1 MILSSR
7 TTPGPHTQARP
18 PQHTPRRGKAG
29 KTRVARTLAVPRGDR
44 PPRHARRRFF
54 FARADASL
62 RYFRRPAPIC
72 SDAQPVFGRTW
83 GQCFF
88 FLLRISVLS
97 CPRFPLRPP
106 PPPPPPPFLP
116 RPPLTVGRGGDDH
129 QASGV
134 RADTHL
140 RLRANQNPGRNLF
153 PYVPGD
159 PLLPRPR
166 GASGKHTLRA
176 LSRFGTPCWEG
187 KKSPQYLWTTWRR
200 RGLVSQLH

>member
-1 MILSSR
+1 MDSISGLQRGPQICLNGNDSEQQNHTG
-7 TTPGPHTQARP
+7 TTHRP
-18 PQHTPRRGKAG
+18 
-29 KTRVARTLAVPRGDR
+29 GDR
-44 PPRHARRRFF
+44 NTHHAEAKLGKHEWHTHSAFHGATSLRPAAHAAPRTPAFFWGF
-54 FARADASL
+54 FARADACL

-88 FLLRISVLS
+88 FLWSISVLS
-97 CPRFPLRPP
+97 CPRFPLRSPP
-106 PPPPPPPFLP
+106 PRPPPPPPFLP

-153 PYVPGD
+153 PYMPGD

-166 GASGKHTLRA
+166 GASGKHTL
-176 LSRFGTPCWEG
+176 
-187 KKSPQYLWTTWRR
+187 
-200 RGLVSQLH
+200 